1 MGIIKMINLLIAAI
15 AIVILL
21 GSVLVIAKTEEHNE
35 EVEQSHDKLAALL
48 WIVDKEFSR
57 MTYSAVETLTEE
69 SIERSI
75 RKILNTGGIR
85 DCNVGVKAI
94 GSTWY
99 WEVEWKS
106 IEMDGVIKP
115 AAPAFRLKHV

>member
-1 MGIIKMINLLIAAI
+1 MINILVALIAI
-15 AIVILL
+15 AILL
-21 GSVLVIAKTEEHNE
+21 GSVITIAKAEEHNE
-35 EVEQSHDKLAALL
+35 EVQHNYDKLTALL

-57 MTYSAVETLTEE
+57 MTYSETEVLTEE
-69 SIERSI
+69 SIERNI

-115 AAPAFRLKHV
+115 CAPAFALKHV

>member
-1 MGIIKMINLLIAAI
+1 MFNLLIIAI
-15 AIVILL
+15 AMTILF

-35 EVEQSHDKLAALL
+35 EVEQNHDKLAALL

-57 MTYSAVETLTEE
+57 MPYSATETLTEE
-69 SIERSI
+69 SIERNI

-85 DCNVGVKAI
+85 ECNVSVKAI

-115 AAPAFRLKHV
+115 AAPTFTLKHV